1 MSRWSFIWKE
11 LGRNIRRSPGTAF
24 SAVLSLALLFVLFN
38 LLWVASRSTDNLY
51 QSLMADMQMEIFL
64 PDSLADS
71 LIAEIGA
78 QMQTIPGIRS
88 NSYMTRDA
96 ARDELTSLMGVDLLA
111 NDTLNPLPRSFV
123 LTFAPEYLTIDR
135 LTEIES
141 QLALA
146 TGSTQIQYG
155 KKWLENTEQTRG
167 VIRKVG
173 LIIGFLILLATVVSS
188 ANNIHLISRARVA
201 GLKQMQLLG
210 AGRGLITM
218 PFVLEGALIGAMA
231 SGIAWVVV
239 IYGRAQLTFVKI
251 AISLPGT
258 NDILIFCA
266 LTFLLGA
273 ISGYYGVRRLL
284 D

>member
-1 MSRWSFIWKE
+1 MSRWSFVWRE
-11 LGRNIRRSPGTAF
+11 LGRNIRRNPGAAF
-24 SAVLSLALLFVLFN
+24 SAVLSLTLLFVLFN
-38 LLWVASRSTDNLY
+38 MFWVAARSTDELY
-51 QSLMADMQMEIFL
+51 QSLMVDMQMEIFL

-71 LIAEIGA
+71 SVA
-78 QMQTIPGIRS
+78 QISARVQTIPGIRS
-88 NSYMTRDA
+88 NSYVTREA
-96 ARDELTSLMGVDLLA
+96 ARDELVSLMGVDLLA

-123 LTFAPEYLTIDR
+123 LTFVPEYLTIER
-135 LTEIES
+135 LTGIEA
-141 QLALA
+141 QLSLV

-155 KKWLENTEQTRG
+155 RKWLENTEQTRG

-188 ANNIHLISRARVA
+188 ANNIHLMSRARVV
-201 GLKQMQLLG
+201 GLVQMQLLG

-218 PFVLEGALIGAMA
+218 PFVLEGALVGGVA
-231 SGIAWVVV
+231 SGIAWIVV

-251 AISLPGT
+251 AISMPET
-258 NDILIFCA
+258 ADILIFCL
-266 LTFLLGA
+266 LTTLLGA